1 MSKLIM
7 AVTDCEHIDYT
18 QEREICEAN
27 GIGFVK
33 YDLKDEAEAAEVLKE
48 YTVVGNQYLKMTDSL
63 MDKLPNLKCIVRYG
77 MGVDNVDIAAATRH
91 GIKVCNVPDYSVQE
105 VAAHAFAMFMALTR
119 KLKVMDRSM
128 ARGTWNYELSM
139 PIYRYCEV
147 TVGVVGFGRIG
158 RTLAKMIHDLGCKVK
173 VTDVMFPANLSQE
186 DRERYS
192 IPEWAELTTLE
203 DILETCNAVSLH
215 VPLSKE
221 NGGVIQKPQLEK
233 MRRDAVLI
241 NVSRGGLINEA
252 DLYEALVNKTIAGAA
267 CDTFEKE
274 PTPADNPLLQLDN
287 FIASPHMA
295 WYSEQASLDLKRK
308 VAEEC
313 IRALKGEALRYQLN
327 KSVQ

>member
-1 MSKLIM
+1 MSKLMM

-33 YDLKDEAEAAEVLKE
+33 YDLKEEAEAAEVLKDF
-48 YTVVGNQYLKMTDSL
+48 TVVGNQYLKMTDSL
-63 MDKLPNLKCIVRYG
+63 MDKLPNLKVIVRYG
-77 MGVDNVDIAAATRH
+77 MGVDNVDIPAATRH

-173 VTDVMFPANLSQE
+173 VTDVMFPADLSQA
-186 DRERYS
+186 DREKYG
-192 IPEWAELTTLE
+192 IPEWVELTTLD

-233 MRRDAVLI
+233 MRSDAVLI

-287 FIASPHMA
+287 FIATPHMA

>member
-1 MSKLIM
+1 MSKLMM

-33 YDLKDEAEAAEVLKE
+33 YDLKDEAEAAEVLKDF
-48 YTVVGNQYLKMTDSL
+48 TVVGNQYLKMTDSL
-63 MDKLPNLKCIVRYG
+63 MDKLPNLKVIVRYG
-77 MGVDNVDIAAATRH
+77 MGVDNVDIPAATRH

-147 TVGVVGFGRIG
+147 SVGVVGFGRIG

-173 VTDVMFPANLSQE
+173 VTDVMFPADLSAE
-186 DRERYS
+186 DRVKYA
-192 IPEWAELTTLE
+192 IPEWVELTTLD

-287 FIASPHMA
+287 FIATPHMA

>member
-1 MSKLIM
+1 MSKLMM

-33 YDLKDEAEAAEVLKE
+33 YDLKDEAEAAEVLKDF
-48 YTVVGNQYLKMTDSL
+48 TVVGNQYLKMTDSL
-63 MDKLPNLKCIVRYG
+63 MDKLPNLKVIVRYG
-77 MGVDNVDIAAATRH
+77 MGVDNVDIPAATRH

-173 VTDVMFPANLSQE
+173 VTDVMFPADLSLA
-186 DRERYS
+186 DREKYA
-192 IPEWAELTTLE
+192 IPEWVELTTLE
-203 DILETCNAVSLH
+203 DILATCNAVSLH

-221 NGGVIQKPQLEK
+221 NGGVIQKPQLEM
-233 MRRDAVLI
+233 MRSDAVLI

-252 DLYEALVNKTIAGAA
+252 DLYEALVNGTIAGAA

>member
-1 MSKLIM
+1 MSKLMM

-33 YDLKDEAEAAEVLKE
+33 YDLKDEAEAAEVLKDF
-48 YTVVGNQYLKMTDSL
+48 TVVGNQYLKMTDSL
-63 MDKLPNLKCIVRYG
+63 MDKLPNLKVIVRYG
-77 MGVDNVDIAAATRH
+77 MGVDNVDIPAATRH

-173 VTDVMFPANLSQE
+173 VTDVMFPADLSLA
-186 DRERYS
+186 DREKYA
-192 IPEWAELTTLE
+192 IPEWVELTTLE
-203 DILETCNAVSLH
+203 DILATCNAVSLH

-221 NGGVIQKPQLEK
+221 NGGVIQKPQLEM
-233 MRRDAVLI
+233 MRSDAVLI

-252 DLYEALVNKTIAGAA
+252 DLYEALVNGTIAGAA

-287 FIASPHMA
+287 FIATPHMA

-327 KSVQ
+327 KTVQ

>member
-33 YDLKDEAEAAEVLKE
+33 YDLKDEEEAAKVLKD
-48 YTVVGNQYLKMTDSL
+48 YPVVGNQYLKMTDSL

-158 RTLAKMIHDLGCKVK
+158 RTLAKMVHDLGCKVK
-173 VTDVMFPANLSQE
+173 VCDVMFPADLSQA
-186 DRERYS
+186 DREKYG
-192 IPEWAELTTLE
+192 IPEWAELTTLDE
-203 DILETCNAVSLH
+203 ILATCHAVSLH

-233 MRRDAVLI
+233 MRSDAVLI

-287 FIASPHMA
+287 FIATPHMA

>member
-7 AVTDCEHIDYT
+7 AVTDCEHIDYA

-33 YDLKDEAEAAEVLKE
+33 YDLKEEAEAAEVLKD

-77 MGVDNVDIAAATRH
+77 MGVDNVDIPAATRH

-105 VAAHAFAMFMALTR
+105 VAAHAFTMFMALTR

-158 RTLAKMIHDLGCKVK
+158 RTLAKMVHDLGCKVK
-173 VTDVMFPANLSQE
+173 VTDVMFPADLSAE
-186 DRERYS
+186 DRAKYA
-192 IPEWAELTTLE
+192 IPEWVELTTLE
-203 DILETCNAVSLH
+203 DILATCNAVSLH

-221 NGGVIQKPQLEK
+221 NGGVIQKPQLEM
-233 MRRDAVLI
+233 MRSDAVLI

-287 FIASPHMA
+287 FIATPHMA

>member
-18 QEREICEAN
+18 QERETCEAN

-33 YDLKDEAEAAEVLKE
+33 YDLKDEEEAAKVLQE
-48 YTVVGNQYLKMTDSL
+48 YTVLGNQYLKMTDSL

-105 VAAHAFAMFMALTR
+105 VAAHAFAMFLALTR

-128 ARGTWNYELSM
+128 AQGTWNYELSM
-139 PIYRYCEV
+139 PIYRYSEM

-158 RTLAKMIHDLGCKVK
+158 RTLAKMLHDLGCKVK
-173 VTDVMFPANLSQE
+173 VCDVMFPADLSQA
-186 DRERYS
+186 DREKYG
-192 IPEWAELTTLE
+192 IPQWAELTTLE
-203 DILETCNAVSLH
+203 DILKTCHGVSLH
-215 VPLSKE
+215 VPMSKE
-221 NGGVIQKPQLEK
+221 NGGVIQKPQLEM
-233 MRRDAVLI
+233 MRSDAVLI
-241 NVSRGGLINEA
+241 NVSRGGLINEK

-274 PTPADNPLLQLDN
+274 PTPADNPLLQLDT

-295 WYSEQASLDLKRK
+295 WYSEHSSLDLKRK

-313 IRALKGEALRYQLN
+313 IRALKGEPLRYQLN

>member
-33 YDLKDEAEAAEVLKE
+33 YDLKDEVEAAEVLKD

-77 MGVDNVDIAAATRH
+77 MGVDNVDIPAATRH

-128 ARGTWNYELSM
+128 AQGTWNYELSM

-173 VTDVMFPANLSQE
+173 VTDVMFPADLSAE
-186 DRERYS
+186 DREKYG
-192 IPEWAELTTLE
+192 IPEWVELTTLD

-233 MRRDAVLI
+233 MRSDAVLI

-287 FIASPHMA
+287 FIATPHMA

>member
-33 YDLKDEAEAAEVLKE
+33 YDLKDEEEAAQVLKE
-48 YTVVGNQYLKMTDSL
+48 YPVVGNQYLKMTDSL

-173 VTDVMFPANLSQE
+173 VTDVMFPADLSQA
-186 DRERYS
+186 DREKYG
-192 IPEWAELTTLE
+192 IPEWVELTTLD
-203 DILETCNAVSLH
+203 DILETCHAVSLH

-233 MRRDAVLI
+233 M
-241 NVSRGGLINEA
+241 
-252 DLYEALVNKTIAGAA
+252 
-267 CDTFEKE
+267 
-274 PTPADNPLLQLDN
+274 
-287 FIASPHMA
+287 
-295 WYSEQASLDLKRK
+295 
-308 VAEEC
+308 
-313 IRALKGEALRYQLN
+313 
-327 KSVQ
+327 

>member
-1 MSKLIM
+1 MSKLMM

-33 YDLKDEAEAAEVLKE
+33 YDLKEEAEAAEVLKDF
-48 YTVVGNQYLKMTDSL
+48 TVVGNQYLKMTDSL
-63 MDKLPNLKCIVRYG
+63 MDKLPNLKVIVRYG
-77 MGVDNVDIAAATRH
+77 MGVDNVDIPAATRH

-128 ARGTWNYELSM
+128 SRGTWNYELSM

-173 VTDVMFPANLSQE
+173 VTDVMFPANLSAE
-186 DRERYS
+186 DRAKYA
-192 IPEWAELTTLE
+192 IPEWVELTTLD

-252 DLYEALVNKTIAGAA
+252 DLYEALANGTIAGAA

-274 PTPADNPLLQLDN
+274 PTPAGNPLLQLDN
-287 FIASPHMA
+287 FIATPHMA

-313 IRALKGEALRYQLN
+313 VRALKGEALRYQLN

>member
-33 YDLKDEAEAAEVLKE
+33 YDLKDEEEAAQVLKD
-48 YTVVGNQYLKMTDSL
+48 YPVVGNQYLKMTDSL

-173 VTDVMFPANLSQE
+173 VTDVMFPADLSQA
-186 DRERYS
+186 DREKYG
-192 IPEWAELTTLE
+192 IPEWVELTTLD
-203 DILETCNAVSLH
+203 DILETCHAVSLH

-287 FIASPHMA
+287 FIATPHMA

>member
-33 YDLKDEAEAAEVLKE
+33 YDLKDEEEAARVLQE
-48 YTVVGNQYLKMTDSL
+48 YPVVGNQYLKMTDSL

-77 MGVDNVDIAAATRH
+77 MGVDNVDIPAATRH

-173 VTDVMFPANLSQE
+173 VTDVMFPADLSAE
-186 DRERYS
+186 DREKYG
-192 IPEWAELTTLE
+192 IPEWVELTTLD

-233 MRRDAVLI
+233 MRSDAVLI

-287 FIASPHMA
+287 FIATPHMA

>member
-33 YDLKDEAEAAEVLKE
+33 YDLRDEAEAAEVLKD

-63 MDKLPNLKCIVRYG
+63 MDKLPNLKVIVRYG

-173 VTDVMFPANLSQE
+173 VTDVMFPADLSQA
-186 DRERYS
+186 DREKYG

-287 FIASPHMA
+287 FIATPHMA

>member
-1 MSKLIM
+1 MSKLMM

-63 MDKLPNLKCIVRYG
+63 MDKLPNLKVIVRYG
-77 MGVDNVDIAAATRH
+77 MGVDNVDILAATRH

-173 VTDVMFPANLSQE
+173 VTDVMFPADLSLA
-186 DRERYS
+186 DREKYA
-192 IPEWAELTTLE
+192 IPEWVELTTLE
-203 DILETCNAVSLH
+203 DILATCNAVSLH

-221 NGGVIQKPQLEK
+221 NGGVIQKPQLEM
-233 MRRDAVLI
+233 MRSDAVLI

-252 DLYEALVNKTIAGAA
+252 DLYEALVSGTIAGAA

-287 FIASPHMA
+287 FIATPHMA

>member
-33 YDLKDEAEAAEVLKE
+33 YDLRDEDEAAQVLQE

-173 VTDVMFPANLSQE
+173 VCDVMFPPELSQA
-186 DRERYS
+186 DREKYG

-241 NVSRGGLINEA
+241 NVSRGGYAYTVVDVGHAPSERLIA
-252 DLYEALVNKTIAGAA
+252 KLG
-267 CDTFEKE
+267 
-274 PTPADNPLLQLDN
+274 QLDT
-287 FIASPHMA
+287 M
-295 WYSEQASLDLKRK
+295 Y
-308 VAEEC
+308 
-313 IRALKGEALRYQLN
+313 RARLLMPAK
-327 KSVQ
+327 

>member
-33 YDLKDEAEAAEVLKE
+33 YDLKDEAEAAEVLKD

-77 MGVDNVDIAAATRH
+77 MGVDNVDIPAATRH

-128 ARGTWNYELSM
+128 AQSTWNYELSM

-158 RTLAKMIHDLGCKVK
+158 RTLAKMTHDLGCKVK
-173 VTDVMFPANLSQE
+173 VTDVMFPADLSAE
-186 DRERYS
+186 DREKYG
-192 IPEWAELTTLE
+192 IPEWVELTTLE
-203 DILETCNAVSLH
+203 DILENCNAVSLH

-233 MRRDAVLI
+233 MRSDAVLI

-287 FIASPHMA
+287 FIATPHMA

-313 IRALKGEALRYQLN
+313 IRALKGEPLRYQLN

>member
-33 YDLKDEAEAAEVLKE
+33 YDLRDEDEAARVLQE

-63 MDKLPNLKCIVRYG
+63 MDKLPNLKVIVRYG

-139 PIYRYCEV
+139 PVYRYCEV

-173 VTDVMFPANLSQE
+173 VTDVMFPADLSQA
-186 DRERYS
+186 DREKYG
-192 IPEWAELTTLE
+192 IPEWVELTTLD

-233 MRRDAVLI
+233 MRSDAVLI

-287 FIASPHMA
+287 FIATPHMA

>member
-33 YDLKDEAEAAEVLKE
+33 YDLRDEDEAARVLQE

-128 ARGTWNYELSM
+128 ARGIWNYELSM

-173 VTDVMFPANLSQE
+173 VTDVMFPADLSQA
-186 DRERYS
+186 DREKYG

-267 CDTFEKE
+267 CDTFEQE
-274 PTPADNPLLQLDN
+274 PTPADTPLLQLDN
-287 FIASPHMA
+287 FIATPHMA